1 MSAKNK
7 YKSPATSIK
16 PNVYNNTVNQK
27 VLNAP
32 VEAPV
37 EPEAIEAIEA
47 IEAKSASPLTTC
59 SENISF
65 EYKVVVIRNN
75 QAMFQATV
83 TEHLNDGWELSGGV
97 SCTMYADS
105 YSASTIWAQAV
116 YKKVSN

>member
-7 YKSPATSIK
+7 YKSPITSIK

-27 VLNAP
+27 VLNDP
-32 VEAPV
+32 VEVSV
-37 EPEAIEAIEA
+37 EPEAV
-47 IEAKSASPLTTC
+47 EAKSASPLTTC

-75 QAMFQATV
+75 QDIFQTTV

>member
-7 YKSPATSIK
+7 YKAPNTNIK

-27 VLNAP
+27 VINDP
-32 VEAPV
+32 VEVLV
-37 EPEAIEAIEA
+37 EPETIET
-47 IEAKSASPLTTC
+47 KPASPLSAC

-75 QAMFQATV
+75 QDIFQTTV

-105 YSASTIWAQAV
+105 YSASTIWAQAIC
-116 YKKVSN
+116 KKVSN

>member
-7 YKSPATSIK
+7 YKSPITNIK

-27 VLNAP
+27 VPNDP
-32 VEAPV
+32 VEASVEPEVV
-37 EPEAIEAIEA
+37 EPEAV
-47 IEAKSASPLTTC
+47 EAKSASPLTTC

-75 QAMFQATV
+75 QDIFQTTV